1 MKTEMMDIT
10 QNVIKCSSICC
21 CRSAFMV
28 YRSKS
33 VCSFAAANFAVMKR
47 EGI

>member
-1 MKTEMMDIT
+1 MKTDVMENV
-10 QNVIKCSSICC
+10 QNVIKFSSVCC

-33 VCSFAAANFAVMKR
+33 VCSFAAANFAFIKS
-47 EGI
+47 E